1 MFISPKET
9 FRKKM
14 FSGKVV
20 VRSRTGR
27 KRQFKFDSSD
37 EDEENHHRRK
47 YSTAATIFDSDKG
60 ILSSARK
67 QRGVDALLEMLPLY
81 STRGLHRFV
90 VWLSTASKRIQWNP
104 RSMELTIDGVQKN
117 GTNMS
122 EILTFLKKKYND
134 DSVYTSAHSHGTFVG
149 VPLGTTHFLR
159 TVGEEMYSNN
169 IIRNNPYTWATQE
182 EHIDELID
190 VLADTYGFNTLK
202 MKYTLSL
209 SALERMRFLSGV
221 EDIKR
226 KEEEEEEEDDEDND
240 DDDDDD
246 DHGDDDDDGDD
257 RSEKEEE
264 KDLNETM
271 ERITEAEEE
280 ERRHRDYGR
289 SPPKTPP
296 RKSTPLSSR
305 RRRVTKKVHATT
317 LAKRMKEK
325 LEKEMKRGKKYP
337 RWLRDNPEFAELVG
351 TDKNAMQKLLNLETA
366 ARMHMKKELRKGHLK
381 TKEQKDE
388 TAKTIREQL
397 HSKLIDSRST
407 ADLLARSAKTL
418 EKDV

>member
-1 MFISPKET
+1 MTKGKRRDRQRKKKKRSSKKPVTFKESVLIPRGSFRKMFISPKET

-14 FSGKVV
+14 SSGKVV

-47 YSTAATIFDSDKG
+47 YPTAATIFDSDKG

-67 QRGVDALLEMLPLY
+67 QRGVDALLEMLPLD

-117 GTNMS
+117 GSNMS

-169 IIRNNPYTWATQE
+169 IIRNNPYTRVTE
-182 EHIDELID
+182 EQHIDELID
-190 VLADTYGFNTLK
+190 VLAETYGFNTLK

-209 SALERMRFLSGV
+209 SAPERMRFLYGV
-221 EDIKR
+221 ED
-226 KEEEEEEEDDEDND
+226 
-240 DDDDDD
+240 
-246 DHGDDDDDGDD
+246 
-257 RSEKEEE
+257 
-264 KDLNETM
+264 
-271 ERITEAEEE
+271 
-280 ERRHRDYGR
+280 
-289 SPPKTPP
+289 
-296 RKSTPLSSR
+296 
-305 RRRVTKKVHATT
+305 
-317 LAKRMKEK
+317 
-325 LEKEMKRGKKYP
+325 
-337 RWLRDNPEFAELVG
+337 
-351 TDKNAMQKLLNLETA
+351 
-366 ARMHMKKELRKGHLK
+366 
-381 TKEQKDE
+381 
-388 TAKTIREQL
+388 
-397 HSKLIDSRST
+397 
-407 ADLLARSAKTL
+407 
-418 EKDV
+418 